1 MRNVKRLFT
10 RIVFSK
16 GDKKMENVL
25 YPNKRLF
32 NIREL
37 MAYTGLGE
45 TKAKGWAREIGAAR
59 KIGRRTVYDRAIID
73 KSIDELARQ
82 EA

>member
-1 MRNVKRLFT
+1 
-10 RIVFSK
+10 
-16 GDKKMENVL
+16 MENVL

-45 TKAKGWAREIGAAR
+45 TKAKGWACEIGAAR